1 MNINYKVKTEKT
13 FPEALESIKASLSE
27 RGFGVLWELNFKEKL
42 QEKGLAFERN
52 FKVLEVCNPKQ
63 AKEVLDQNI
72 EAGFFLPCKMV
83 VYEEQDSVV
92 LGMVNPTALIGLL
105 DDADLS
111 TAAANVETTLKAA
124 IDAAR

>member
-1 MNINYKVKTEKT
+1 MNIHYKVKTEKT

>member
-83 VYEEQDSVV
+83 VYEERDSVV

>member
-42 QEKGLAFERN
+42 QEKGLEFERN

-83 VYEEQDSVV
+83 VYEERDSVV

>member
-1 MNINYKVKTEKT
+1 MDINYKVKTKKT

-42 QEKGLAFERN
+42 QEKGLEFERN

>member
-1 MNINYKVKTEKT
+1 M
-13 FPEALESIKASLSE
+13 
-27 RGFGVLWELNFKEKL
+27 
-42 QEKGLAFERN
+42 
-52 FKVLEVCNPKQ
+52 
-63 AKEVLDQNI
+63 LDQNI

-83 VYEEQDSVV
+83 VYEERDSVV

>member
-1 MNINYKVKTEKT
+1 MNINYKVKTGKT
-13 FPEALESIKASLSE
+13 FSEALESIKASLSE

-42 QEKGLAFERN
+42 QEKGLEFERN